1 VGNRLNQEFVKL
13 EGLGNDFVLID
24 HRHIVDH
31 LTDSQIKK
39 IGERRLGIGCDQILI
54 LKAPTK
60 DEADFLYYVFN
71 SDGSKSEHCG
81 NGLRCV
87 GAYFKKFHNIKDSII
102 AQIGTSTYE
111 IKFLK
116 NNLYSVDFDIPIFDP
131 EKVGLGNIKLS
142 DRYTTDINGKTVEFG
157 AVSLGNPHAV
167 INVDVPVREIVSII
181 GPRFQDKGIFKDG
194 VNVGFFRVINRSTI
208 ELSVWERGVGYT
220 HACGTGACA
229 AVAVGQKWGLLDL
242 KVEVIQ
248 EGGILN
254 IIADEI
260 GGKFKMSGPANFV
273 FNGSI
278 QI

>member
-1 VGNRLNQEFVKL
+1 MRNRLNQEFFKL

-24 HRHIVDH
+24 HRNIVVH
-31 LTDSQIKK
+31 LTDSQIKM
-39 IGERRLGIGCDQILI
+39 IGERRFGIGCDQILI

-60 DEADFLYYVFN
+60 DDADFLYYVYN

-81 NGLRCV
+81 NGLRCA
-87 GAYFKKFHNIKDSII
+87 GAYFKKFHNIKDSVI
-102 AQIGTSTYE
+102 AQLGMSTYE

-116 NNLYSVDFDIPIFDP
+116 NNLYSVEFDMPIFDP

-142 DRYTTDINGKTVEFG
+142 NTYTANLNNESVEFG
-157 AVSLGNPHAV
+157 AVSIGNPHAV
-167 INVDVPVREIVSII
+167 INVDVPVKEIANTI

-194 VNVGFFRVINRSTI
+194 VNVGFFRVINRSSI

-220 HACGTGACA
+220 PACGTGACA

-248 EGGILN
+248 EGGTL
-254 IIADEI
+254 
-260 GGKFKMSGPANFV
+260 P
-273 FNGSI
+273 
-278 QI
+278 